1 MDEHS
6 FSKAR
11 EFTLANA
18 RLLEQRA
25 FATLFEGAPAQGI
38 VDALRGYQNEDG
50 GFGHGLEPD
59 KRCPASLPIDV
70 DIAFETLVAAG
81 ARDEQ
86 MVTRACDYLT
96 SVATPE
102 GAVPLAFPIIEAYPR
117 AEEWSDWT
125 YTPSVFSTASL
136 VGFLYA
142 LRIEHPW
149 REKAAEWCWSSIESG
164 LPDDVHALL
173 RVAIFLAHVPDQGR
187 AMSLRR
193 AVAEHLPKTQYYRAE
208 ADDPAYGLTPL
219 NFALTPESPWRS
231 IFDDTVIARHLD
243 RLERDQQ
250 DDGGWAITWEPPSP
264 AAVLEYRGV
273 QTMWALRVL
282 RAYGRT

>member
-1 MDEHS
+1 MDEHH

-25 FATLFEGAPAQGI
+25 FATLFEGAPAQGV
-38 VDALRGYQNEDG
+38 VDALRGYQNGDG

-70 DIAFETLVAAG
+70 EIAFETLVAAG
-81 ARDEQ
+81 TRDEE
-86 MVTRACDYLT
+86 MVRRACDYLS

-102 GAVPLAFPIIEAYPR
+102 GAVPLAFPIIETYPR
-117 AEEWSDWT
+117 AEEWSHWT
-125 YTPSVFSTASL
+125 YVPSV
-136 VGFLYA
+136 
-142 LRIEHPW
+142 
-149 REKAAEWCWSSIESG
+149 
-164 LPDDVHALL
+164 
-173 RVAIFLAHVPDQGR
+173 
-187 AMSLRR
+187 AMSLQR
-193 AVAEHLPKTQYYRAE
+193 AVAQHLPKTQYYRAE

-219 NFALTPESPWRS
+219 HFAPAPDSPWRP
-231 IFDDTVIARHLD
+231 IFDDVVIAAHLD
-243 RLERDQQ
+243 RLERDQR

-273 QTMWALRVL
+273 QTLWALRVL
-282 RAYGRT
+282 RAYGRA